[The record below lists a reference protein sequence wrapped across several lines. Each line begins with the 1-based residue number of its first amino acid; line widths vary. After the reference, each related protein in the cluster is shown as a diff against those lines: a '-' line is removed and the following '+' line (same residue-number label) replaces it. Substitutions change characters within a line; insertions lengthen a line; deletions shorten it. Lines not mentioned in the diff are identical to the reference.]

1 MKIDEDTLCK
11 TNVEHFF
18 FFHWGM
24 FLLEPFVHTGRD
36 MFHVNPKL
44 IILVSKCVVN
54 IEVFRYGYVEGPE
67 FSMLI

>member
-1 MKIDEDTLCK
+1 M
-11 TNVEHFF
+11 
-18 FFHWGM
+18 
-24 FLLEPFVHTGRD
+24 HTGRD